1 MESRTEDAKQDFFKN
16 SRTNWMCGFRSDI
29 QTINVTGV
37 LLRGGANK
45 DCQIWLRKGSK
56 VDL

>member
-29 QTINVTGV
+29 QMINVTGV
-37 LLRGGANK
+37 LLRGGANE
-45 DCQIWLRKGSK
+45 DCQIWL
-56 VDL
+56 